1 VGHGPAI
8 SIHCYYPGSPV
19 QSVSAEDRSMAENYE
34 EVQYSTD
41 AKGFCYSFEASSDL
55 AVDRLLL

>member
-1 VGHGPAI
+1 
-8 SIHCYYPGSPV
+8 V